1 MNSDFS
7 GAGHIRLDNKDRVC
21 ERIQEK
27 EDIVR
32 LEVCERERGVILEE
46 IRGKRDINVINE
58 REK

>member
-32 LEVCERERGVILEE
+32 LEVCERERGNLGGDKMEE
-46 IRGKRDINVINE
+46 RYKRN
-58 REK
+58 K